1 MKLMLLAT
9 GGTIACTPTPNG
21 LAPTLKAQDL
31 LDLLGDALPCQVEA
45 RDVFR
50 MDSSNVQPEE
60 WSVLARAIDDALT
73 TCDGVVVTH
82 GTDTMAYTAAALSFM
97 LAGVGKPVILTGSQ
111 LPLADPLTDA
121 RLNLLRAFATAMT
134 GTPGVYVCFH
144 DLVISGVRCVKTHTS
159 SMDAF
164 SSVNAR
170 AAARFDVNG
179 VQFERP
185 QVITPLDPEKPYQLR
200 DAIDPRV
207 FLLKMVPGTSPD
219 ILRFVKEAGY
229 RGLVIEAFGLGGLH
243 YIRRNLVRA
252 MEELGE
258 SGIYVLVVS
267 QCLYEKADLSVYEV
281 GRGLMKDYILNGRDM
296 TTEAAVCKMMWALG
310 QDDPGRCLRHRFVG
324 EYRLDE
330 TF

>member
-1 MKLMLLAT
+1 MKKLMLLAT
-9 GGTIACTPTPNG
+9 GGTIACTPTENG
-21 LAPTLKAQDL
+21 LAPTLHAQDL
-31 LDLLGDALPCQVEA
+31 VDCVADKLPCEISA
-45 RDVFR
+45 RDVFM
-50 MDSSNVQPEE
+50 MDSSNMQPEE
-60 WSVLARAIDDALT
+60 WSALARAIDEALKD
-73 TCDGVVVTH
+73 CDGVVVTH
-82 GTDTMAYTAAALSFM
+82 GTDTMAYTAAALSYM

-111 LPLADPLTDA
+111 LPISHPLTDA
-121 RLNLLRAFATAMT
+121 RLNLLRAFTAAMQ

-144 DLVISGVRCVKTHTS
+144 DQLISGVRCVKTHTS
-159 SMDAF
+159 SMNAF

-170 AAARFDVNG
+170 AAGFFDVEG
-179 VQFERP
+179 LHIVSP
-185 QVITPLDPEKPYQLR
+185 QPQPADEYRLR
-200 DAIDPRV
+200 DGIDPHV
-207 FLLKMVPGTSPD
+207 FLLKLVPGTSPD
-219 ILRFVKEAGY
+219 VLRFVRQAGY

-310 QDDPGRCLRHRFVG
+310 QEDPVRWLKQSLVG
-324 EYRLDE
+324 EYR
-330 TF
+330 